1 MKVKLTVE
9 PLLSYGP
16 PQYPVKEQ
24 ALAHPELL
32 ASTPTRWK
40 GSPILC
46 AALALM
52 VSAGMSGC
60 MGQGGKVRLFERGEG
75 RVYGDGW
82 VGMVAPAAF
91 LSEQEACQIIFE
103 EAEARGLHFEMKG
116 EKELIGDFPIP
127 NSRPDTFYYTG
138 EKPETWHGAL
148 ILDGYHAGQNVGFEY
163 ISKEDIENW
172 SQAKLFEGE
181 LLSFYRFH
189 DTGENLAESLR
200 KQMDEDWGRIG
211 ILYDPGTIAV
221 QPNGETLSDA
231 AYQALQKQ
239 YKIEKLRLQVRDFL
253 DWLAAEGI
261 I

>member
-16 PQYPVKEQ
+16 PKYPVKER

-32 ASTPTRWK
+32 ASTPSRWK
-40 GSPILC
+40 GSPALC
-46 AALALM
+46 AALALTLA
-52 VSAGMSGC
+52 AGMSGC
-60 MGQGGKVRLFERGEG
+60 MGQGSKVRLFERGEG

-127 NSRPDTFYYTG
+127 NSRPDTLYYTG

-163 ISKEDIENW
+163 ISKEDIEDW